1 MLFLGLLALSLW
13 LFEGG
18 WPLKLI
24 IAICKRLA
32 PYSGYLELRHAQ
44 VGVVRRERD
53 CVVDGILH
61 LLELHIA

>member
-1 MLFLGLLALSLW
+1 MRLRLAALILCSSALGIFKAGSHHAIFRLALSLW

-32 PYSGYLELRHAQ
+32 PKRGYL
-44 VGVVRRERD
+44 
-53 CVVDGILH
+53 
-61 LLELHIA
+61 